1 MTHDFKAG
9 RSWESPLN
17 CMPSEDIRLHFTC
30 DHFTGTRNFKFWRAY
45 IFDWVY
51 TNYFGP
57 LWKLLNFKNTTQN
70 NVSQYK
76 TTTEYNAVQRN
87 AI

>member
-1 MTHDFKAG
+1 
-9 RSWESPLN
+9 
-17 CMPSEDIRLHFTC
+17 
-30 DHFTGTRNFKFWRAY
+30 
-45 IFDWVY
+45 
-51 TNYFGP
+51 
-57 LWKLLNFKNTTQN
+57 LLNFKNTTQN